1 MIAQIRRGP
10 TPAED
15 HQHPVTETPAPV
27 SGHSTPTRSEVAVDQ
42 RRARLYERLR
52 RRFPLRIAAPR

>member
-10 TPAED
+10 APAED
-15 HQHPVTETPAPV
+15 HQHPVTEAPAPV
-27 SGHSTPTRSEVAVDQ
+27 SGEPTPKRSEVAADQ

-52 RRFPLRIAAPR
+52 RRYPLRIAAPR

>member
-1 MIAQIRRGP
+1 MIAQIRRGL

-15 HQHPVTETPAPV
+15 HQHPVTEAPAPV
-27 SGHSTPTRSEVAVDQ
+27 RGDSTATRSEDAAEQ

>member
-1 MIAQIRRGP
+1 MIAQFRRGR
-10 TPAED
+10 TRAED
-15 HQHPVTETPAPV
+15 HQHPAQEARPLAGGQATPAPQ
-27 SGHSTPTRSEVAVDQ
+27 EVGIDQ

>member
-1 MIAQIRRGP
+1 MIAQIRRAP

-15 HQHPVTETPAPV
+15 HQHPVKEAPAPV
-27 SGHSTPTRSEVAVDQ
+27 SGDPASTRSEAAVVQ
-42 RRARLYERLR
+42 RRVRLYERLR

>member
-1 MIAQIRRGP
+1 MIALIRRGR
-10 TPAED
+10 TRAED
-15 HQHPVTETPAPV
+15 HQHPPEEARPPASGEPTPAR
-27 SGHSTPTRSEVAVDQ
+27 HEVGIDP